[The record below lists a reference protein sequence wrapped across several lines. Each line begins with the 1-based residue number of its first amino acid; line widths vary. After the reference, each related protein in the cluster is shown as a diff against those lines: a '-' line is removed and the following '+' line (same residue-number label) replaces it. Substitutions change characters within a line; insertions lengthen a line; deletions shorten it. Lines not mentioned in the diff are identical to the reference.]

1 MRKFYTFVILLTA
14 MLCGFYHTAWGASPL
29 LVASGSSTSNY
40 VPISGN
46 YTDQVGTRTQVIYPS
61 SLLTEMDGKEITGL
75 KFYSSQSSVSYSGVV
90 IKIRLAEVNV
100 TTLSG
105 FLSPA
110 FTEVYSGGIGISSYE
125 MNFVLSDAYLYGGGN
140 LLLETEVVTAGSYNF
155 PYFYGVSQTSAA
167 YGNKVYYGSAG
178 VSSFLP
184 KTSFTYAAPAVVA
197 CPKPKSL
204 AGDAVSSSSATI
216 TWKKGGSETAWDLQY
231 SSNNGVSWTTLNL
244 TTSNVSVDGSG
255 NCTYTLSGLS
265 AQTTYKV
272 QIRANCGGG
281 DGESVYTS
289 AVSFTTF
296 CAAISSFPWTE
307 TFESGTA
314 NTFMNCWDNSS
325 STTSDVSSYYTW
337 GVYSYGGNKM
347 LRMNNYWV
355 HSGSALINTPTI
367 NLPAAPELTFKYAH
381 NASCGT
387 FYVKISTNNG
397 VSFSNIGSYS
407 KGSNSDRDN
416 PVSFTTATINLSTYA
431 NQSVIIQFYASANYG
446 SGAIFIDDVHIES
459 TQDCSKPSTPVA
471 SDVTGTEAH
480 VSWTAKTGVTSY
492 KYIYKTSSTA
502 PTSSDW
508 ESASTTSNIY
518 VDLAGLTDGTTYY
531 FWVMCACGTVA
542 SDACSFTP
550 LSCPTVTGVTLSNK
564 VYNGVRVNWTTSSA
578 TNCDVRYSTNGGST
592 WTAAGSDI
600 SATYKDITV
609 SIGNTYTFAVKPH
622 CGGDGTWKTA
632 AETYTPT
639 CPTPG
644 ALSLSGEKF
653 NGVTISWSA
662 VAGVSEYN
670 LRYRKGSDSWTEVNN
685 FDALTYTI
693 SSGLVTDQEYTIQLQ
708 TECAGGW
715 SSITYTPEAADP
727 AVVSA
732 NSITETTVAPAWTD
746 MSAEGAIG
754 YQYIIV
760 ARDAAVDWSMATTVG
775 SGTTSVSVTSLTLGT
790 DYDLYVRTKYSASI
804 FSPGKKKQFTTKVEK
819 PTGLTKGTVTAYTAQ
834 FSWTAGGGATEY
846 QYLCL
851 PSGTTPTDSHWESS
865 TLVNTTSATATG
877 LSANTTYIFYVRA
890 YHNGK
895 TSVKVSSAE
904 FKTDCGAVSI
914 DAEHPWTYNFNSDSY
929 GSGVIPE
936 CWSRQR
942 SSYSA
947 SPSYSYPYITNYSG
961 RSNSNC
967 LVFAGGYTY
976 GNNDIILPPFGVALS
991 DLALSFYYK
1000 NGTYDCTESDPQFEA
1015 GYYSTEG
1022 DPSTFI
1028 SLGKLTRLSSWTK
1041 AEYDLADAPSTA
1053 KNIVIRF
1060 GFESGTTTY
1069 NSTSAYIDDIEVKL
1083 SDGCSKPVNPSC
1095 TATTRSSA
1103 TLRWTSREVDS
1114 WQIQYSVNS
1123 DFSSSTTVDAATN
1136 PFTITGLSSNT
1147 QYYARV
1153 RGYCDEEYTDWS
1165 ITSVAF
1171 HTDCGE
1177 IASDDLPWS
1186 YGFETNTL
1194 TGSGNIPQC
1203 WKSISVDLDD
1213 YWGEPYTYPYVYDIS
1228 AHTGS
1233 NLLYF
1238 YGGVTGT
1245 SDEYAI
1251 LPEMEDDLKDLT
1263 IEFYHK
1269 ELFSASDY
1277 AQFTVGYLTDVTD
1290 ASTFVP
1296 VQAIT
1301 RNAEYTQAKV
1311 AMSSSVPT
1319 TVHNFVILFSG
1330 GSSDTYGYIDDIK
1343 VYPTAA
1349 VFTNADGDNL
1359 WSNDDNW
1366 LMGAAPTIS
1375 DDAIIRKP
1383 VTIDAGTKAVA
1394 KSVVVDQISTRTG
1407 EIAIEATGELVIA
1420 DTLRRVTG
1428 TVRTKTFSPT
1438 TENDLY
1444 IGSTTS
1450 GNGGL
1455 VIGTH
1460 NGTNKA
1466 TIDFYT
1472 KSYGEKEQNT
1482 SVAQYVGT
1490 PYNDE
1495 TNILYNWYNSWV
1507 YGIEYTDGN
1516 IGWKRIEEGEG
1527 MNPFEGYC
1535 VFSADAWDEGSQKE
1549 GGHTYWMQG
1558 TLVSS
1563 DNHTCSGLNWK
1574 SGAGT
1579 EDGNNENLLANSWS
1593 APIKIRAFDASD
1605 FVNADATIYI
1615 FNSTSN
1621 SAYVSIDGN
1630 YTAYPINTAATTA
1643 TIPSMQSFSV
1653 FTNASVGS
1661 SVTLNYKRLVYDPA
1675 VEGLAIEA
1683 NRAPR
1688 RESHEADDQDETDRM
1703 YLYVTSDS
1711 EFSDVVYLIEN
1722 DECTSGFDNGWDGR
1736 KLFGESYAPQLYV
1749 QTSDGKMSVN
1759 CSPAIE
1765 GTVVGLTKGDEDD
1778 AYTFTFDYNE
1788 RYEWYLNDLHE
1799 QVSTRISPDYSYRF
1813 FATAD
1818 DAARFIISR
1827 TPINGVTT
1835 RIDNG
1840 TGAYNSANVRKL
1852 LINDILYIIRDGRMF
1867 DATGVVVR

>member
-14 MLCGFYHTAWGASPL
+14 MLCGLTNRAWGADL
-29 LVASGSSTSNY
+29 TVADGSATNEY
-40 VPISGN
+40 LPIYG
-46 YTDQVGTRTQVIYPS
+46 YYADTRFKNQFIYPAAD
-61 SLLTEMDGKEITGL
+61 LDEMSGGTITGL
-75 KFYSSQSSVSYSGVV
+75 TFHSSAATLTFNGSPAITV
-90 IKIRLAEVNV
+90 KLAEVEQ

-105 FLSPA
+105 ILSPEFTTVYVGA
-110 FTEVYSGGIGISSYE
+110 FNATSNLLTLNFSNSYTYEGGDLLVQIELTSTASNWPTSSFYGISS
-125 MNFVLSDAYLYGGGN
+125 
-140 LLLETEVVTAGSYNF
+140 
-155 PYFYGVSQTSAA
+155 SASGWTH
-167 YGNKVYYGSAG
+167 YQVYGSG
-178 VSSFLP
+178 YSQGFLP
-184 KTSFTYAAPAVVA
+184 KATFTYEPGAPVT
-197 CPKPKSL
+197 CPKPTDL
-204 AGDAVSSSSATI
+204 TRTALSATSATFI
-216 TWKKGGSETAWDLQY
+216 WTAGGEETSWQY
-231 SSNNGVSWTTLNL
+231 ICLPAATALDWSNPSVQTA
-244 TTSNVSVDGSG
+244 TSATATV
-255 NCTYTLSGLS
+255 TGLS
-265 AQTTYKV
+265 AQTSYKFYV
-272 QIRANCGGG
+272 RAYCAA
-281 DGESVYTS
+281 DDQSKDAS
-289 AVSFTTF
+289 SSFTTP
-296 CAAISSFPWTE
+296 CAEISSFPWTE

-337 GVYSYGGNKM
+337 GVYLYGGNKM
-347 LRMNNYWV
+347 LRMNNYLV
-355 HSGSALINTPTI
+355 HTGTALINTPTI

-471 SDVTGTEAH
+471 SDITGTSAH
-480 VSWTAKTGVTSY
+480 LSWTAKTGVTSY

-502 PTSSDW
+502 PTSSEW
-508 ESASTTSNIY
+508 ESASTTGNTY
-518 VDLAGLTDGTTYY
+518 VDLEDLTDGTTYY

-542 SDACSFTP
+542 SDACEFTP
-550 LSCPTVTGVTLSNK
+550 LSCPNVTGVTLSNK
-564 VYNGVRVNWTTSSA
+564 VYNGVRVGWTTSAS
-578 TNCDVRYSTNGGST
+578 TNCDVRYKAGAGDWVSAGTN
-592 WTAAGSDI
+592 I
-600 SATYKDITV
+600 SAAYKDITGLSV
-609 SIGNTYTFAVKPH
+609 GTTYTFQVKPN
-622 CGGDGTWKTA
+622 CSADGWVA
-632 AETYTPT
+632 AGETYTPT

-644 ALSLSGEKF
+644 ALSLSGEKY
-653 NGVTISWSA
+653 NGVTVSWSA
-662 VAGVSEYN
+662 VAGVSSYN
-670 LRYRKGSDSWTEVNN
+670 LRYRKGSDSWTNVNN
-685 FDALTYTI
+685 IATLTYTI
-693 SSGLVTDQEYTIQLQ
+693 SSGLVTGQEYTIEVQ
-708 TECAGGW
+708 TECGGSY
-715 SSITYTPEAADP
+715 SSTTYTPTALDP

-804 FSPGKKKQFTTKVEK
+804 FSPGKQKQFTTKVEK

-834 FSWTAGGGATEY
+834 FSWTAGGGATQY
-846 QYLCL
+846 QILCL
-851 PSGTTPTDSHWESS
+851 PSATLPTESDWS
-865 TLVNTTSATATG
+865 SSMLVNTTSGTATG
-877 LSANTTYIFYVRA
+877 LSANTAYKFHVRA
-890 YHNGK
+890 YYNGK
-895 TSVKVSSAE
+895 TSAKVSSAE
-904 FKTDCGAVSI
+904 FKTDCGAITV
-914 DAEHPWTYNFNSDSY
+914 DAEHPWTYNFNSDASL
-929 GSGVIPE
+929 PE
-936 CWSRQR
+936 CWSSTR
-942 SSYSA
+942 SDYSS
-947 SPSYSYPYITNYSG
+947 SPVGFPKIETYSG
-961 RSNSNC
+961 VSSSKC
-967 LVFAGGYTY
+967 LSVSGGDTY
-976 GNNDIILPPFGVALS
+976 GYMYIILPQFNVALNN
-991 DLALSFYYK
+991 LVFSFYYK
-1000 NGTYDCTESDPQFEA
+1000 NYASYWLGDSDPQFSA
-1015 GYYSTEG
+1015 GYFTTPG
-1022 DPSTFI
+1022 DASTFV
-1028 SLGKLTRLSSWTK
+1028 SLGALERKSTYTK
-1041 AEYDLADAPSTA
+1041 AEYDLIDVPEEID
-1053 KNIVIRF
+1053 KIVIRY
-1060 GFESGTTTY
+1060 GGGSGG
-1069 NSTSAYIDDIEVKL
+1069 NIQAYIDDVEVKI
-1083 SDGCSKPVNPSC
+1083 STGCAKPVNPKCSS
-1095 TATTRSSA
+1095 TTSSSA
-1103 TLRWTSREVDS
+1103 TLSWTTRPADS

-1136 PFTITGLSSNT
+1136 PITITGLSSNT

-1301 RNAEYTQAKV
+1301 RNSEYTQAKV

-1394 KSVVVDQISTRTG
+1394 KSVVVDQINARTG
-1407 EIAIEATGELVIA
+1407 EIAIGATGELVIA

-1428 TVRTKTFSPT
+1428 TVRSKSFGPT

-1472 KSYGEKEQNT
+1472 KSYGKKEQNT

-1527 MNPFEGYC
+1527 MTPFEGYC

-1558 TLVSS
+1558 TLVSC

-1653 FTNASVGS
+1653 FTNASGGS

-1675 VEGLAIEA
+1675 VAGLAIEA

-1759 CSPAIE
+1759 CSPSIE
-1765 GTVVGLTKGDEDD
+1765 GTVIGLTKGDEDN

-1788 RYEWYLNDLHE
+1788 RYEWYLNDIYE
-1799 QVSTRISPDYSYRF
+1799 QVSTRISPNNTYRF
-1813 FATAD
+1813 YTTDD

-1827 TPINGVTT
+1827 TPIDRVEVATDL
-1835 RIDNG
+1835 DNG
-1840 TGAYNSANVRKL
+1840 SGTEGAANARKL

>member
-1 MRKFYTFVILLTA
+1 MTDRYGYIKKIE
-14 MLCGFYHTAWGASPL
+14 
-29 LVASGSSTSNY
+29 VA
-40 VPISGN
+40 
-46 YTDQVGTRTQVIYPS
+46 
-61 SLLTEMDGKEITGL
+61 
-75 KFYSSQSSVSYSGVV
+75 
-90 IKIRLAEVNV
+90 
-100 TTLSG
+100 
-105 FLSPA
+105 
-110 FTEVYSGGIGISSYE
+110 
-125 MNFVLSDAYLYGGGN
+125 
-140 LLLETEVVTAGSYNF
+140 
-155 PYFYGVSQTSAA
+155 
-167 YGNKVYYGSAG
+167 
-178 VSSFLP
+178 
-184 KTSFTYAAPAVVA
+184 
-197 CPKPKSL
+197 
-204 AGDAVSSSSATI
+204 
-216 TWKKGGSETAWDLQY
+216 
-231 SSNNGVSWTTLNL
+231 
-244 TTSNVSVDGSG
+244 
-255 NCTYTLSGLS
+255 
-265 AQTTYKV
+265 
-272 QIRANCGGG
+272 
-281 DGESVYTS
+281 
-289 AVSFTTF
+289 
-296 CAAISSFPWTE
+296 
-307 TFESGTA
+307 
-314 NTFMNCWDNSS
+314 
-325 STTSDVSSYYTW
+325 
-337 GVYSYGGNKM
+337 
-347 LRMNNYWV
+347 
-355 HSGSALINTPTI
+355 
-367 NLPAAPELTFKYAH
+367 
-381 NASCGT
+381 
-387 FYVKISTNNG
+387 
-397 VSFSNIGSYS
+397 
-407 KGSNSDRDN
+407 
-416 PVSFTTATINLSTYA
+416 
-431 NQSVIIQFYASANYG
+431 
-446 SGAIFIDDVHIES
+446 S

-471 SDVTGTEAH
+471 SDVTGTSAH
-480 VSWTAKTGVTSY
+480 LSWTAKTGVTSY

-502 PTSSDW
+502 PTSSEW
-508 ESASTTSNIY
+508 ESASTTGNTY
-518 VDLAGLTDGTTYY
+518 VDLEDLTDGTTYY

-542 SDACSFTP
+542 SDACEFTP
-550 LSCPTVTGVTLSNK
+550 LSCPNVTGVTLSNK
-564 VYNGVRVNWTTSSA
+564 VYNGVRVGWTTSAS
-578 TNCDVRYSTNGGST
+578 TNCDVRYKAGAGDWVSAGTN
-592 WTAAGSDI
+592 I
-600 SATYKDITV
+600 SAAYKDITGLSV
-609 SIGNTYTFAVKPH
+609 GTTYTFQVKPN
-622 CGGDGTWKTA
+622 CSADGWVA
-632 AETYTPT
+632 AGETYTPT

-644 ALSLSGEKF
+644 ALSLSGEKY
-653 NGVTISWSA
+653 NGVTVSWSA
-662 VAGVSEYN
+662 VAGVSSYN
-670 LRYRKGSDSWTEVNN
+670 LRYRKGSDSWTNVNN
-685 FDALTYTI
+685 IATLTYTI
-693 SSGLVTDQEYTIQLQ
+693 SSGLVTGQEYTIEVQ
-708 TECAGGW
+708 TECGGSY
-715 SSITYTPEAADP
+715 SSTTYTPTAADP

-834 FSWTAGGGATEY
+834 FSWTAGGGATQY
-846 QYLCL
+846 QILCL
-851 PSGTTPTDSHWESS
+851 PSATLPTESDWS
-865 TLVNTTSATATG
+865 SSMLVNTTSGTATG
-877 LSANTTYIFYVRA
+877 LSANTAYKFHVRA
-890 YHNGK
+890 YYNGK
-895 TSVKVSSAE
+895 TSAKVSSAE
-904 FKTDCGAVSI
+904 FKTDCGAITV
-914 DAEHPWTYNFNSDSY
+914 DEEHPWTYNFNSDASL
-929 GSGVIPE
+929 PE
-936 CWSRQR
+936 CWSSTR
-942 SSYSA
+942 SDYSS
-947 SPSYSYPYITNYSG
+947 SPVGFPKIETYSG
-961 RSNSNC
+961 VSSSKC
-967 LVFAGGYTY
+967 LSVSGGDTY
-976 GNNDIILPPFGVALS
+976 GYMYIILPQFNVALNN
-991 DLALSFYYK
+991 LVFSFYYK
-1000 NGTYDCTESDPQFEA
+1000 NYASYWLGDSDPQFSA
-1015 GYYSTEG
+1015 GYFTTPG
-1022 DPSTFI
+1022 DASTFV
-1028 SLGKLTRLSSWTK
+1028 SLGALERKSTYTK
-1041 AEYDLADAPSTA
+1041 AEYDLIDVPEEID
-1053 KNIVIRF
+1053 KIVIRY
-1060 GFESGTTTY
+1060 GGGSGG
-1069 NSTSAYIDDIEVKL
+1069 NIQAYIDDVEVKI
-1083 SDGCSKPVNPSC
+1083 STGCAKPVNPKCSS
-1095 TATTRSSA
+1095 TTSSSA
-1103 TLRWTSREVDS
+1103 TLSWTTRPADS

-1136 PFTITGLSSNT
+1136 PITITGLSSNT

-1301 RNAEYTQAKV
+1301 RNSEYTQAKV

-1349 VFTNADGDNL
+1349 VFTDADGDGD
-1359 WSNDDNW
+1359 WTNDDNW

-1383 VTIDAGTKAVA
+1383 VVVPAGETAVA
-1394 KSVVVDQISTRTG
+1394 KSVVIDQINTRTG
-1407 EIAIEATGELVIA
+1407 EIAIEPAGELVIT
-1420 DTLRRVTG
+1420 DTLRKVTG
-1428 TVRTKTFSPT
+1428 TVRSKTYAPT
-1438 TENDLY
+1438 TETDLH
-1444 IGSTTS
+1444 IGSGAG

-1472 KSYGEKEQNT
+1472 KSYGKKEQNT

-1507 YGIEYTDGN
+1507 YGITYDDSKN
-1516 IGWKRIEEGEG
+1516 IDWIRINEGEG

-1535 VFSADAWDEGSQKE
+1535 VFSADAWDDGSQKD

-1605 FVNADATIYI
+1605 FVNAEATIYI

-1621 SAYVSIDGN
+1621 SAYVSVAGN
-1630 YTAYPINTAATTA
+1630 YTAYPINTAAATA

-1653 FTNASVGS
+1653 FTNATGGS

-1675 VEGLAIEA
+1675 VAGLAVQA
-1683 NRAPR
+1683 NHAPR
-1688 RESHEADDQDETDRM
+1688 RDTNEEAELEETDRM
-1703 YLYVTSDS
+1703 HLYVTSDS
-1711 EFSDVVYLIEN
+1711 EYSDVVYLIEN
-1722 DECTSGFDNGWDGR
+1722 DACTNGFDNGWDGR

-1759 CSPAIE
+1759 CSPTME
-1765 GTVVGLTKGDEDD
+1765 GTVIGFRKGTEDN
-1778 AYTFTFDYNE
+1778 AYTFTFEYDE
-1788 RYEWYLNDLHE
+1788 RNVWYLNDLYE
-1799 QVSTRISPDYSYRF
+1799 QVSTRISPSNTYRF
-1813 FATAD
+1813 YATDAD
-1818 DAARFIISR
+1818 QTARFIISR
-1827 TPINGVTT
+1827 TPIHHVATA
-1835 RIDNG
+1835 IENG
-1840 TGAYNSANVRKL
+1840 TGDNNRTEVRKL
-1852 LINDILYIIRDGRMF
+1852 LINGTLYIIREGRMF
-1867 DATGVVVR
+1867 DATGVAVQ